1 MNYYRLDFKPD
12 PRYEPLM
19 KFKGEKE
26 EEKEKVRIKRV
37 QKNPNDLRHSLSKRR
52 HDDDD
57 EDDVNLDA
65 R

>member
-37 QKNPNDLRHSLSKRR
+37 QKNPNDLRLSSPITLEWQK
-52 HDDDD
+52 
-57 EDDVNLDA
+57 
-65 R
+65 